1 MSQNRFTEGGR
12 SIVWKAVQEAL
23 NGHRRRDPLA
33 KGLFLKFERI
43 DWSADSQ
50 KPDWW
55 EDWEPGQPDKPQLS
69 EDDIQAFIADI
80 AADVC
85 RRVEETLDKIDPREA
100 EKPVEKSAEEKAKER
115 WVSGPVKVWDGPSG
129 SEVTVD
135 ALAED
140 QPLGG
145 QSLSHVTKAAWNEVR
160 RREREDA
167 IHPCTN
173 WRADIC
179 DCKGACSC
187 HWVQP
192 EETIKRTEIPIKR
205 LGSTEEVRL
214 HGPVIKGAPGKPGKH
229 SDAIEA
235 SKPVEWP
242 EGELVEVEATE
253 SMGPAAV
260 HDAALDEIKE
270 ALKRGA
276 EIIKKERP
284 VAMEKPTY
292 PAMLKDS
299 IPDYD
304 ISRTLGCPPDLD
316 APLDKAQK
324 ADPEVTAA
332 LMAAQSS
339 SVGVA
344 AYSKGDVKPWK
355 PVPKESTFDPQA
367 ERELI
372 TQGIQTLTAEEVNPD
387 SKWQAWK
394 KCVRGRECEWMT
406 IPEYIHDT
414 RELAERH
421 AEGFKR
427 QLSVVDVKVLPVGVH
442 PEPTK
447 LGENDDG
454 SREP

>member
-1 MSQNRFTEGGR
+1 MTQDRFTEGGR
-12 SIVWKAVQEAL
+12 NIVWKAVQEAL

-100 EKPVEKSAEEKAKER
+100 PEPVEKSAEEKAKER

-260 HDAALDEIKE
+260 HDAADKARERWRVDGKDMDYCPPEEL
-270 ALKRGA
+270 GA
-276 EIIKKERP
+276 EIEYEPAELFEFEADEAMGPSGVCERLME
-284 VAMEKPTY
+284 MEKATKAAGYQDIDRTVDNQKLADMPTLSAEEMEKAIKDAADAGKTEPLARPKDMILRPDEY
-292 PAMLKDS
+292 EKVRETIEGEAFPLGPVSQAPAAGA
-299 IPDYD
+299 YVG
-304 ISRTLGCPPDLD
+304 RPP
-316 APLDKAQK
+316 
-324 ADPEVTAA
+324 
-332 LMAAQSS
+332 
-339 SVGVA
+339 
-344 AYSKGDVKPWK
+344 
-355 PVPKESTFDPQA
+355 
-367 ERELI
+367 R
-372 TQGIQTLTAEEVNPD
+372 TAEEMRQPAEWESKCSCDQMDPGKQCAYCLEKMSAALGGD
-387 SKWQAWK
+387 SD
-394 KCVRGRECEWMT
+394 E
-406 IPEYIHDT
+406 
-414 RELAERH
+414 
-421 AEGFKR
+421 
-427 QLSVVDVKVLPVGVH
+427 
-442 PEPTK
+442 
-447 LGENDDG
+447 
-454 SREP
+454 